1 MPCIHFLPLGAHDSS
16 TEQTPRSSVCTLSLL
31 LGTFHPGAQQF
42 QAKNLKELDLILYP
56 GRSGSTLCP
65 QDTGLQGH
73 RLRSGGLEEGVRP
86 KR

>member
-31 LGTFHPGAQQF
+31 LDTFHPGAQQF

-56 GRSGSTLCP
+56 GRSDADHFGGKLHLGFI
-65 QDTGLQGH
+65 QIREKLDQ
-73 RLRSGGLEEGVRP
+73 LRVC
-86 KR
+86 